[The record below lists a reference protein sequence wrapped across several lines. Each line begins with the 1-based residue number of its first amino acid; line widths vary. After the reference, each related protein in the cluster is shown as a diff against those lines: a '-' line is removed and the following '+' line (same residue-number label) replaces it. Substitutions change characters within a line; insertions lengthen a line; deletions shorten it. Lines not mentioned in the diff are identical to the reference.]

1 MKDISFRK
9 RTFFILCFLL
19 LWAVVAACHVLYY
32 SVLKRD
38 KYMTESG
45 KIAWKT
51 YQIPP
56 LRGAIRDKNNTVI
69 FRSRVR
75 YDLVVTRVHSS
86 LEVRKKR
93 RERLKK
99 RYPAFVFEMPP
110 QKNPVKINPKGLYCG
125 MILQKDLSPDEVLF
139 YAKEERL
146 NRDFTVKAVFI
157 RECAVKGIPESVMK
171 KLGMTLPDENGILHG
186 VCGLEK
192 EFDILLCGTPG
203 KMKVMLNKYGF
214 WVTETIRGSQ
224 PENGKDLVLSVSIE
238 ELLQGKDFTAAE
250 KKRR

>member
-1 MKDISFRK
+1 MKDVNFRK
-9 RTFFILCFLL
+9 RTFFILAFLL
-19 LWAVVAACHVLYY
+19 LWATVAACHVFYY

-38 KYMTESG
+38 KYMAESG
-45 KIAWKT
+45 KIAWKE
-51 YQIPP
+51 YLIPP
-56 LRGAIRDKNNTVI
+56 LRGAVRDKNNAVI
-69 FRSRVR
+69 LKSRVR

-93 RERLKK
+93 RESLKK
-99 RYPAFVFEMPP
+99 RYPAFIFEMPP
-110 QKNPVKINPKGLYCG
+110 QKNPVKINPEGLYCG
-125 MILQKDLSPDEVLF
+125 MILQKDLSPEEVLF
-139 YAKEERL
+139 YAGEERV
-146 NRDFTVKAVFI
+146 NRDFTVKAVYI
-157 RECAVKGIPESVMK
+157 RECAVKGLPEKVMV
-171 KLGMTLPDENGILHG
+171 KLGLTLPDENGILHG

-192 EFDILLCGTPG
+192 EYDPILSGTPG

-214 WVTETIRGSQ
+214 WVTETIRGFQ